1 MSRRTNSSCLGIAVK
16 VYLQLNLWVLVGYA
30 LALPATVPDLMAAQ
44 KPPQEVHGLDQYAVL
59 YGIPVVAATAV
70 TAFTCRTRPCPPWV
84 FLARTAAVVALSQA
98 AVAWAGARF
107 DSPDWSSRSLA
118 QSGAAGLAALLC
130 HRAARWWEDGGLNGG
145 RRRPA
150 AGEIWHALVPFRA
163 SDGELPHYCV
173 VMRPRLRHVEVLQI
187 TSQNK
192 DDRADHIRIPNDG
205 WDFTS
210 GKAHWVE
217 IGLLPRR
224 VPYEKFTG
232 ARPKGRCPKP
242 TWKQLRDRRPAPMPS
257 GSPSVW
263 SRITQ
268 RLG

>member
-16 VYLQLNLWVLVGYA
+16 GYLLLNLWVLVGYA
-30 LALPATVPDLMAAQ
+30 LALPVIVPDLMASQ
-44 KPPQEVHGLDQYAVL
+44 KPPQEVHGFDQYAVL
-59 YGIPVVAATAV
+59 YGIPVAAAAAV
-70 TAFTCRTRPCPPWV
+70 TAFTRRTRPCPPWV
-84 FLARTAAVVALSQA
+84 FLTRTVAVLALSQA

-107 DSPDWSSRSLA
+107 DSPEWNSRSLA

-130 HRAARWWEDGGLNGG
+130 HQASRWWDNGGLNGG

-150 AGEIWHALVPFRA
+150 TGEIWHALVPFRE
-163 SDGELPHYCV
+163 SDAELPHYCV
-173 VMRPRLRHVEVLQI
+173 VMTPRLRHVEVLQI

-192 DDRADHIRIPNDG
+192 DNRADHIRIPNKG

-210 GKAHWVE
+210 GKDHWVE
-217 IGLLPRR
+217 IGLPPRR
-224 VPYEKFTG
+224 VPYEKFTKTQ
-232 ARPKGRCPKP
+232 PQGRCPKP
-242 TWKQLRDRRPAPMPS
+242 TWKQLRDRRPTPKPS
-257 GSPSVW
+257 GTPSVW